1 MNHMDEVKALLNSAN
16 LKPLQDMQQFHSIED
31 LEQLQ
36 YNNDQL

>member
-16 LKPLQDMQQFHSIED
+16 LKPLQDMQFHSIED